1 MVLMMKIDLTKSELF
16 LLLLLLEE
24 LVSRCQ
30 DSQSGLNYPGKNI
43 DIFESL
49 ADKLEN
55 YAKITKDE
63 NENED

>member
-1 MVLMMKIDLTKSELF
+1 MKIDLTKSELF
-16 LLLLLLEE
+16 LMLLILEE

-30 DSQSGLNYPGKNI
+30 DSEVGLNYPGKNI

-49 ADKLEN
+49 ADKLKN

-63 NENED
+63 N

>member
-1 MVLMMKIDLTKSELF
+1 MMKIDLTKSELF
-16 LLLLLLEE
+16 LLLLMVEE

-63 NENED
+63 D

>member
-1 MVLMMKIDLTKSELF
+1 MKIDLTKSELF
-16 LLLLLLEE
+16 LMLLLLEE

-30 DSQSGLNYPGKNI
+30 DSESGLNYPGKNI

-55 YAKITKDE
+55 YAKIAEDE
-63 NENED
+63 NED

>member
-1 MVLMMKIDLTKSELF
+1 MKIDLTKSELF

-30 DSQSGLNYPGKNI
+30 DSEFGLNYPGKNI

-55 YAKITKDE
+55 YAKITKDK
-63 NENED
+63 NED

>member
-1 MVLMMKIDLTKSELF
+1 MMKIDLTKSELF

>member
-1 MVLMMKIDLTKSELF
+1 MMKIDLTKSELF
-16 LLLLLLEE
+16 LMLLMVYET
-24 LVSRCQ
+24 VSKCR
-30 DSQSGLNYPGKNI
+30 DSQLGLNYPGKNI

-63 NENED
+63 D

>member
-1 MVLMMKIDLTKSELF
+1 MKIDLTKSELF
-16 LLLLLLEE
+16 LIILILEE

-30 DSQSGLNYPGKNI
+30 DSEVGLNYPGKNI

-49 ADKLEN
+49 ADKLKN

-63 NENED
+63 DRINR

>member
-1 MVLMMKIDLTKSELF
+1 MKIDLTKSELGI
-16 LLLLLLEE
+16 LILLLEE

-49 ADKLEN
+49 ADKLKN

-63 NENED
+63 D

>member
-1 MVLMMKIDLTKSELF
+1 MKIDLTKSELGI
-16 LLLLLLEE
+16 LILLLEE

-30 DSQSGLNYPGKNI
+30 DSEAGLNYPGKNI

-49 ADKLEN
+49 ADKLKN

-63 NENED
+63 D

>member
-1 MVLMMKIDLTKSELF
+1 MKIDLTKSELGI
-16 LLLLLLEE
+16 LILLLEE

-30 DSQSGLNYPGKNI
+30 DSEFGLNYPGKNI

-55 YAKITKDE
+55 YAKITEDK
-63 NENED
+63 NED

>member
-1 MVLMMKIDLTKSELF
+1 MKIDLTKSELF
-16 LLLLLLEE
+16 LMLLLLEE

-43 DIFESL
+43 EIFESL

-55 YAKITKDE
+55 YAKITKDK
-63 NENED
+63 NED

>member
-1 MVLMMKIDLTKSELF
+1 MMKIDLTKSELF
-16 LLLLLLEE
+16 LLLLMVEE

-55 YAKITKDE
+55 YAKIAKDE
-63 NENED
+63 D

>member
-1 MVLMMKIDLTKSELF
+1 MKIDLTKSELGILI
-16 LLLLLLEE
+16 LLLKE

-43 DIFESL
+43 GIFESL

-63 NENED
+63 D